1 MFYRKYD
8 FIMYHWTNRIVMII
22 YQYYLA
28 NDKWHR
34 NLFQV
39 RYNLCISF
47 VRPYATRFFSCAS
60 KQSWELEFKR
70 MQSFIGFLQW
80 MSVTCQI
87 NPIVII
93 SFQFRFLITENFLTI
108 MPIGNVEF
116 WRKCINEE
124 IQTSLQNK
132 IFLGFI
138 P

>member
-1 MFYRKYD
+1 
-8 FIMYHWTNRIVMII
+8 
-22 YQYYLA
+22 
-28 NDKWHR
+28 
-34 NLFQV
+34 
-39 RYNLCISF
+39 
-47 VRPYATRFFSCAS
+47 
-60 KQSWELEFKR
+60 

-108 MPIGNVEF
+108 MPIGNDEF